1 MVNYPRNQLL
11 LVFPVY
17 QYPLC
22 TYEECICD
30 PLENRKSRIKDM
42 INKVILILITLV
54 VPYFLMVSRQ
64 YEMITILGASII
76 SVILTISFVGIMPS
90 ETLAQ
95 GTNATNATNATSMAN
110 ATSAAGEETTV
121 VMPLG
126 SSAATSGAG
135 YEPPEITVSPGATLM
150 WDNKDN
156 ALHTATSGESPTPDG
171 KFDSGI
177 IGANQQSKPVT
188 MPTEPGEYKYFCTL
202 HPFLQGTVIV
212 Q

>member
-1 MVNYPRNQLL
+1 
-11 LVFPVY
+11 
-17 QYPLC
+17 
-22 TYEECICD
+22 
-30 PLENRKSRIKDM
+30 
-42 INKVILILITLV
+42 
-54 VPYFLMVSRQ
+54 MVSRQ
-64 YEMITILGASII
+64 YEIAILGASMI

-90 ETLAQ
+90 EILAQ
-95 GTNATNATNATSMAN
+95 GTNDTNNTGSAN
-110 ATSAAGEETTV
+110 ATSAAGGGETTV

-135 YEPPEITVSPGATLM
+135 YEPPEVTVSPGATVM

-177 IGANQQSKPVT
+177 VGANQQSKPVT

-202 HPFLQGTVIV
+202 HPFLQGTIIV